1 MENQYF
7 VDSKFLPP
15 KALERKHRL
24 ENDPS
29 SGRSHMEYLDGMEKI
44 DSDVCERVMA
54 QMESLSILPIS
65 TAAKDV
71 KAALEHEHLHVE
83 DFKALLSP
91 AAEPFLEQMAQKA
104 RLETRSISATRYT
117 CLRRCILPITVRITA
132 YTAAL
137 TAITISTV

>member
-29 SGRSHMEYLDGMEKI
+29 SRRSHMEYLDGMEKI
-44 DSDVCERVMA
+44 DSDICEKVMA
-54 QMESLSILPIS
+54 QMESYQYSRY
-65 TAAKDV
+65 TAADV
-71 KAALEHEHLHVE
+71 KAALEHEHCSVE

-91 AAEPFLEQMAQKA
+91 AAEPFWNGW
-104 RLETRSISATRYT
+104 RRRRGSRHRSISATRYT

-137 TAITISTV
+137 TAITILTV

>member
-29 SGRSHMEYLDGMEKI
+29 SRKSHMEYLDGMEKI
-44 DSDVCERVMA
+44 DSDICERVMT
-54 QMESLSILPIS
+54 QMESYQYTRY
-65 TAAKDV
+65 TAADV
-71 KAALEHEHLHVE
+71 KAALEHEHCSVE

-91 AAEPFLEQMAQKA
+91 AAEPLLERMAQKA
-104 RLETRSISATRYT
+104 RLETQKHFGN
-117 CLRRCILPITVRITA
+117 TVYLFIPA
-132 YTAAL
+132 VYCKL
-137 TAITISTV
+137 L